1 MKNMQCNSTEPEW
14 MLYERT
20 LTKGGGKLGL
30 AAFFFL
36 KAVKKEAAES
46 GAGSDCCSEQEKPQS
61 VFMVKR

>member
-1 MKNMQCNSTEPEW
+1 MDA
-14 MLYERT
+14 YERA

-36 KAVKKEAAES
+36 LKAVKKEASES

-61 VFMVKR
+61 VFMVQR

>member
-1 MKNMQCNSTEPEW
+1 MDA
-14 MLYERT
+14 YERT

-46 GAGSDCCSEQEKPQS
+46 GAGSDCCSEQEKTQS

>member
-1 MKNMQCNSTEPEW
+1 MDA
-14 MLYERT
+14 YERA

-30 AAFFFL
+30 AAFFL
-36 KAVKKEAAES
+36 RLLKKEAAES